1 MGIHTKAYLPTLF
14 VLLKGPLTSPPL
26 PFFFVILALCPF
38 QRHWLAI
45 YSLIF
50 FFLFMLLLD
59 RTLPVR
65 VQPKTM
71 SIARFFSFFT
81 LAGFAHAKICYRQDG
96 TAQDPTHDWQVCF
109 PDAEVSHC
117 CSTVDYCA
125 DNGLCINA
133 GVSNNH
139 ITVQGCTDVNWGKP
153 CQRRCQDKMGMYMS

>member
-1 MGIHTKAYLPTLF
+1 
-14 VLLKGPLTSPPL
+14 
-26 PFFFVILALCPF
+26 
-38 QRHWLAI
+38 
-45 YSLIF
+45 
-50 FFLFMLLLD
+50 MLLLD

-71 SIARFFSFFT
+71 SIAHFFSFLT